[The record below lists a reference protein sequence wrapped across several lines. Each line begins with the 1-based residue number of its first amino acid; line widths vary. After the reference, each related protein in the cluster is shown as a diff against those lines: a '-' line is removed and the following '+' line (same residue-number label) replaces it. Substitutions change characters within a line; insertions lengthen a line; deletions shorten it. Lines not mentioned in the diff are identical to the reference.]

1 MITLALQGGGSHGAF
16 TWGVLDRLLEDER
29 LPIEAI
35 SGASAGA
42 MNAIALAQGYIT
54 GGRDGARQSLKDF
67 WEKLA
72 TINSF
77 GAGLTATGLTV
88 TSATPVYG
96 TQGEVDIAELSALP
110 LAYKSALS
118 MIRYFSPQQI
128 NPFDLNP
135 LREILNSQ
143 IDFER
148 IRREPGI
155 ALFIAATHVN
165 TGRLKLFNNA
175 QLDVDV
181 LMASACLPLIN
192 RAVEINGEAYW
203 DGGLSA
209 NPPLLP
215 LVYQC
220 KSSQLVV
227 VLLQAEN
234 QQKQQAPST
243 ANGIWH
249 RLSEMGFS
257 SCYLTEMDGL
267 LAAKQQ
273 ALGTRFAFGGLER
286 RLRALQI
293 HHIELPELMGQLA
306 PHSKMNA
313 EAKFLQSLCQAGR
326 NQAGQWIRQY
336 FNPDKSLRQTR

>member
-42 MNAIALAQGYIT
+42 MNAIVLAQGYMDA
-54 GGRDGARQSLKDF
+54 GRDGARQSLKDF
-67 WEKLA
+67 WNKLA
-72 TINSF
+72 TKHSF
-77 GAGLTATGLTV
+77 AAGLTGGSGMATFGT
-88 TSATPVYG
+88 TSDA
-96 TQGEVDIAELSALP
+96 DIAELSALP
-110 LAYKSALS
+110 PGFKSVLS
-118 MIRYFSPQQI
+118 MLRYFSPQQI

-148 IRREPGI
+148 IRSNSKI
-155 ALFIAATHVN
+155 SLFIAATHVN
-165 TGRLKLFNNA
+165 SGRLKLFRNA
-175 QLDVDV
+175 QLNVEV

-192 RAVEINGEAYW
+192 RAVEIDGEAYW

-220 KSSQLVV
+220 QAKNLLV
-227 VLLQAEN
+227 VLLQAEAEP
-234 QQKQQAPST
+234 KQQAPSS
-243 ANGIWH
+243 ADDIWH

-273 ALGTRFAFGGLER
+273 AQAAYFAFGRLER

-293 HHIELPELMGQLA
+293 HHIELPEVMSRLA
-306 PHSKMNA
+306 PQSKMYA
-313 EAKFLQSLCQAGR
+313 EEKFLQSMHQAGR
-326 NQAGQWIRQY
+326 NQAELWIKQH
-336 FNPDKSLRQTR
+336 FNADKS